1 MVVDDV
7 LPAQAPEDKAAS
19 MLRYG
24 IVGCGSVCEVKSGP
38 GFSNGPKSSL
48 VACMRRDRT
57 KARAFAER
65 HGVETYYGKAADLI
79 NDDSVDVVY
88 VATPPGGDRVDIAR
102 MVANAKKPC
111 YMEKPLGRDGKEAQE
126 IHSIFQDAGVPLY
139 VAYYRRCMPK
149 FVNAKRALDGKRIGE
164 LTGVT
169 ATLHQSRH
177 RQKDK
182 SHWHYNKEI
191 SGGGLFLDVGCHI
204 LDLIE
209 FLVGPIENPKGRAF
223 LSIKDQSVEDNVRGF
238 WEHTLESSDSDSAT
252 AGTSA
257 RRRIGGS
264 CVFNFASGG
273 PRRDELEIVGTLGS
287 LTLSCFDA
295 QPAQLKLDGGETVI
309 DLPGDH
315 PDTVQEP
322 MIALMTDDIL
332 AQRRKKSEID
342 ENEANTDEMHLDP
355 RVFLCSGESA
365 ARTSVA
371 MDRFLGRET
380 WLDDYIIT

>member
-1 MVVDDV
+1 MRMATVANNDD
-7 LPAQAPEDKAAS
+7 APTEDKAVPV
-19 MLRYG
+19 LRYG

-38 GFSNGPKSSL
+38 AFYKGGPKSSL
-48 VACMRRDRT
+48 VAVMRRDMT

-65 HGVETYYGKAADLI
+65 HGVEKYYDKAADLI
-79 NDDSVDVVY
+79 DDDSVDVIY
-88 VATPPGGDRVDIAR
+88 VATPPGGDRVGIAR
-102 MVANAKKPC
+102 MIANAKKPC

-126 IHSIFQDAGVPLY
+126 ICSVFQKAGVPLY

-149 FVNAKRALDGKRIGE
+149 FVYAKRALDDKRVGE
-164 LTGVT
+164 ITGVT

-182 SHWHYNKEI
+182 SHWHYTKEI
-191 SGGGLFLDVGCHI
+191 SGGGLFLDVGCHV

-209 FLVGPIENPKGRAF
+209 FLVGPIENPTGRAF

-238 WEHTLESSDSDSAT
+238 WEHTLESDSDSA
-252 AGTSA
+252 AA

-273 PRRDELEIVGTLGS
+273 PRRDELEIVGTLGT
-287 LTLSCFDA
+287 LTISCFDA
-295 QPAQLKLDGGETVI
+295 QPAQLKLDGGETLI

-315 PDTVQEP
+315 PDTVQQP

-332 AQRRKKSEID
+332 AQRRKKDEID
-342 ENEANTDEMHLDP
+342 ENEAIMLDEVHLDP
-355 RVFLCSGESA
+355 RVFLCNGESA
-365 ARTSVA
+365 VRTSVA

>member
-1 MVVDDV
+1 MASEANSDD
-7 LPAQAPEDKAAS
+7 APTEDKAAS
-19 MLRYG
+19 VLRYG

-38 GFSNGPKSSL
+38 AFYNNGSKSSL
-48 VACMRRDRT
+48 VAVMRRDMA

-79 NDDSVDVVY
+79 NDDSVDAVY
-88 VATPPGGDRVDIAR
+88 VATPPGGDRVGIAR

-126 IHSIFQDAGVPLY
+126 ICSIFQEAGVPLY

-149 FVNAKRALDGKRIGE
+149 FVNAKKALDDKTIGE

-182 SHWHYNKEI
+182 SHWHYTKEI
-191 SGGGLFLDVGCHI
+191 SGGGLFLDVGCHV

-209 FLVGPIENPKGRAF
+209 FLVGPIENPTGRAF

-238 WEHTLESSDSDSAT
+238 WEHTLESDSDSNSA
-252 AGTSA
+252 AA

-273 PRRDELEIVGTLGS
+273 PRRDELEIVGTLGT
-287 LTLSCFDA
+287 LTISCFDA

-309 DLPGDH
+309 DLPGNH
-315 PDTVQEP
+315 PDTVQKP
-322 MIALMTDDIL
+322 MIELMTDDIL

-342 ENEANTDEMHLDP
+342 EKDTNTDDMHLDP
-355 RVFLCSGESA
+355 HVFLCSGESA
-365 ARTSVA
+365 VRTSVA
-371 MDRFLGRET
+371 MDSFLGRES
-380 WLDDYIIT
+380 WRDDYIIT